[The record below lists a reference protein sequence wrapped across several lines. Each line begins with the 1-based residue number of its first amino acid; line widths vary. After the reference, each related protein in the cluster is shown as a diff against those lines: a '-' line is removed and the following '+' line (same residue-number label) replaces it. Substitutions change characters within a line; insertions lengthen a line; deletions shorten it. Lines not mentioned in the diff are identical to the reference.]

1 MSVSFN
7 SFPYKK
13 ENFALKGIILAAIG
27 TFAILTNMCEAQAF
41 RARDL
46 QGIRLDMTP
55 EEVEQLTHAH
65 LTPLGRGDFKLEFNK
80 TEFDLGFSPLGHLY
94 RIDSD
99 QQLGSFAPD
108 LPFAATL
115 TSKLTEKFGPPRGN
129 MLPGGPI
136 NWELQGMVTDNNGT
150 NPRELESL
158 SAMLEGGYG
167 TPIHL
172 VMKMLD
178 FRVLWRDQASVNAT
192 PRNKA
197 AEATRF

>member
-1 MSVSFN
+1 MKAVIF
-7 SFPYKK
+7 
-13 ENFALKGIILAAIG
+13 AAIG
-27 TFAILTNMCEAQAF
+27 AFAILTNVCGAQGF

-55 EEVEQLTHAH
+55 GEVEQLTHAR
-65 LTPLGRGDFKLEFNK
+65 LRPLGRGDFKLEFNH

-99 QQLGSFAPD
+99 QPLGSFAPD
-108 LPFAATL
+108 LTFAATL
-115 TSKLTEKFGPPRGN
+115 TSKLTEKFGPPKSN

-136 NWELQGMVTDNNGT
+136 DWDLQAKVTDNNGT

-167 TPIHL
+167 APIHL
-172 VMKMLD
+172 VMKMMD
-178 FRVLWRDQASVNAT
+178 FRLLWRDQAIVNAT

-197 AEATRF
+197 AEAAKF